1 MNLFKFLELGAARY
15 PEKAAVICGAE
26 RCTFRALK
34 LRADQLAASLL
45 RLGIAK
51 GEPVAILSANSVAY
65 VEIICALM
73 KIGAVGVPLNYR
85 LTKNEIRRLLEHCAA
100 KALFCETDLQELIT
114 SPSENLKF
122 IVSLGGA
129 QGCAGLAYDSFF
141 TLPAAAYSFP
151 AVNEHDPSFIIYTA
165 GTTGKPKGVVLTH
178 GNQIWNTINYTA
190 ALAMTP
196 SDIEL
201 APTPLFHASTL
212 GRVFT
217 YLFNGVTFILCK
229 KFNPADCLSIIAR
242 ERVTAITQA
251 PTMYQMMLDVFKDG
265 GWDTCSLRRAV
276 SGASFMSAIMK
287 QRLKM
292 LFPHAGFYDLYGLTE
307 GGPGISILNSKDFC
321 HAIDSVGKPMLSVEV
336 RIAGNNDHFLT
347 PGQVGEI
354 LCRGP
359 NIMRGYLND
368 PAATE
373 NALSGGW
380 LHTGDMG
387 WQDEEGFLYIA
398 GRKKELIISGGTN
411 IYPLEVEEVLNQHPA
426 VKESAVIGVEDQL
439 WGEKVAAAVVLRQ
452 NKACT
457 EQQLMDFCRECL
469 ASFKCPRS
477 VIFTSE
483 LPRNAA
489 QKIMKEELKKL
500 FNK

>member
-1 MNLFKFLELGAARY
+1 MNLFQFLELAAARY
-15 PEKAAVICGAE
+15 PQKTAVICGAD
-26 RCTFRALK
+26 RCTFSALK
-34 LRADQLAASLL
+34 LRSDQLAASLL
-45 RLGIAK
+45 RRGIAK
-51 GEPVAILSANSVAY
+51 GEPVAILSANSIAY

-85 LTKNEIRRLLEHCAA
+85 LTKIEITSLLEHSAA
-100 KALFCETDLQELIT
+100 TALFCETDLQELIT
-114 SPSENLKF
+114 PFPENLKF
-122 IVSLGGA
+122 IVSLGA
-129 QGCAGLAYDSFF
+129 THEYAGISYDSLFSQ
-141 TLPAAAYSFP
+141 PAAAHSCP
-151 AVNEHDPSFIIYTA
+151 AVNEHDPSVIIYTA
-165 GTTGKPKGVVLTH
+165 GTTGEPKGVVLTH
-178 GNQIWNTINYTA
+178 GNQIWNTLNYTA

-229 KFNPADCLSIIAR
+229 NFNPADGLSIIAR

-251 PTMYQMMLDVFKDG
+251 PTMYQMMQDVFKDG
-265 GWDTCSLRRAV
+265 MWDTSSIKRVV
-276 SGASFMSAIMK
+276 SGASLLPATLKKS
-287 QRLKM
+287 LKM
-292 LFPHAGFYDLYGLTE
+292 LFPQAGFYDLYGLTE
-307 GGPGISILNSKDFC
+307 GGPGISILTKEDFC
-321 HAIDSVGKPMLSVEV
+321 KKKGSVGKPMLSVEV
-336 RIAGNNDHFLT
+336 RIADGNDHSLA

-368 PAATE
+368 VAATE
-373 NALSGGW
+373 DALSGGW
-380 LHTGDMG
+380 LHTGDLG
-387 WQDEEGFLYIA
+387 WQDEEGFLYIS
-398 GRKKELIISGGTN
+398 GRKKDLIISGGTN

-426 VKESAVIGVEDQL
+426 VKEAAVIGVEDQL

-452 NKACT
+452 KKLCT
-457 EQQLMDFCRECL
+457 EQQLMEFCREHL
-469 ASFKCPRS
+469 AAFKCPRS

-500 FNK
+500 FHK